1 MIRSRTGLAATLAA
15 ALAIGAIAGSP
26 AQAADAIKITFISG
40 YPPASPW
47 VGAFNDQFT
56 KDVDAA
62 LAKSGKYK
70 IDWNLA
76 HSGQVVKTR
85 GELEGVQ
92 TGLGEMTVVP
102 LGLHADKLPLYILPF
117 VTPFT
122 TPDPYV
128 LADNFEMLQDKYPAF
143 DKNWDEFS
151 HVQLGVST
159 NIDNYVI
166 VSKMPIKSIADLK
179 GKKIGGAGPNL
190 IWVTS
195 VGATGVQSTLPDFY
209 NAMNTGIVDGVIAW
223 RHAMGAF
230 KLCEPGPNMFDAGFG
245 SAGMLALNINKDIWK
260 GLPEEVRTAMSAA
273 APAWNQLQL
282 KRLVDGATDML
293 AKCQTD
299 YKLAVHTL
307 PAAERAAWVKSMPP
321 LALDWAKATE
331 AKGHPAQAI
340 LTSYMDYMR
349 DKKQPVPRN
358 WDKE

>member
-1 MIRSRTGLAATLAA
+1 MTRPRTGLAATLAA

-76 HSGQVVKTR
+76 HSGQVVKAR

-92 TGLGEMTVVP
+92 SGLGEMTVVP
-102 LGLHADKLPLYILPF
+102 LGFHADKLPLYILPF

-122 TPDPYV
+122 TQDPVV
-128 LADNFEMLQDKYPAF
+128 LAENFVAQQTKFNAF
-143 DKNWDEFS
+143 PKTWEALG
-151 HVQLGVST
+151 HIQLSVST

-166 VSKMPIKSIADLK
+166 VSKMPIKSVADLK

-190 IWVTS
+190 LWVTS

-223 RHAMGAF
+223 PHAMGAF

-260 GLPEEVRTAMSAA
+260 GLPEEIRTAMSAA

-282 KRLVDGATDML
+282 KRLVDGATEMI
-293 AKCQTD
+293 AKCKADFKTT
-299 YKLAVHTL
+299 VHTL
-307 PAAERAAWVKSMPP
+307 PAADRAAWVKSMPP
-321 LALDWAKATE
+321 LALDWAKQND
-331 AKGHPAQAI
+331 AKGVPATAV